1 MKKWKRAM
9 AVATATTLAVSSTS
23 IQSLAYTEGV
33 VEEEVVQTDSKLES
47 EAVEETKADADVE
60 TTNDETT
67 ETDAESEVSN
77 QAESDEEELTDDTE
91 AESEEDEKSE
101 RELKDGLYRGSA
113 KGFKSTV
120 TVEVRVTDG
129 KIENISVVS
138 HNDTERF
145 FNKALAVIDSILNS
159 QSTDVDAVSGAT
171 YSSNAIKEA
180 TRNALE
186 SEPINEEEPEE
197 TVKLSG
203 QGTKDEPFVISNE
216 KELIFLRDSVNS
228 GESYQ
233 GKFIEQTADIEL
245 TEAWTPIGTGKDKPF
260 SGSYDGNNYKIT
272 NLSVTSDSVATDGT
286 SFYAGL
292 FGFAT
297 TYADFSEIK
306 LAGVNIDVTNKSG
319 IVYAGAL
326 VGSMYNT
333 VTDGSQVSVVD
344 NCSAS
349 GAINVQTNAKSTM
362 TGGLV
367 GMANQYAAITNNT
380 VAVSVNADTNKSM
393 GFVGGIVGMASTYGY
408 IGNNAVLGNVTI
420 TSNHANA
427 TAGGLVGQAATCL
440 LFNNYSKGNV
450 SGTKS
455 GGLVGNVLTNSWLVA
470 DYYSVD
476 NACGA
481 NLGNID
487 KDTVS
492 KKTVEDMST
501 SEFVA
506 LMHSNLAND
515 TTSKIAE
522 KVNAAGKIDFE
533 SYKGRVENYHDWTL
547 AGSDVV
553 ISDNLWA
560 EASEPVDNSIFEAG
574 DGSQENPYIIA
585 NETQLRDFAKSFS
598 EDNTYKGKYIELS
611 NDIDLVQGDWTVIG
625 EGDYAFSGNFDGKGH
640 TVSGLKI
647 GSAENH
653 YKDNGSLYYA
663 FFSALDG
670 DSFVKDLNLDVN
682 IYVEGDGNLYVAG
695 LAGYVAG
702 TVDSVTV
709 NGNIWGRSGVTNET
723 ANHFGG
729 GLAGYLYRANILNCV
744 NNANVYAQAT
754 GGVAEAGGIGGLNNR
769 SLIANCVGNG
779 KISGAADRKAEGMAA
794 LGGII
799 GVHAGTMVS
808 CVANADIESL
818 DYSMYVGEL
827 AGWGTGIAVLYN
839 NFYNRDAAQI
849 IEGKNV
855 NPVEAVGWLVGPG
868 ANEENE
874 KYVGGVNS
882 GAIGVTSSE
891 INSEEFAKRLNDL
904 FNEYPVKI
912 SDFTSKVAL
921 KKWTAGEKSVLPNGD
936 PTSYTYKEP
945 VIEKEEE
952 EEKVVSG
959 EFFGRSKDKTT
970 VLKLFYDEDKKL
982 VVEVVS
988 GDADENSTAYKE
1000 AYASAM
1006 TKMEN
1011 NDHTG
1016 YGKVDPSI
1024 FESGDGTKENPYI
1037 IASEQQLFDFNKSLN
1052 ADEDYAGAY
1061 VALGS
1066 DIKFTKEWTLTGGN
1080 TPYPF
1085 SGVFDGRGYTI
1096 SGLRIGSEDK
1106 PSDYRYAGLFPY
1118 LLGAIVKDLKFT
1130 DAKIYT
1136 KTNDDKRYYAGVLSA
1151 AAEAEGTNGYIDS
1164 VYIDNAYVNVS
1175 TNSGAAYVAGL
1186 IGYDMDNVIANCKVD
1201 ADVVANSKAAW
1212 DYAGVLTGLTAW
1224 SGIINN
1230 RVSGSV
1236 TVTANLNKAA
1246 AGGIAGMMAAA
1257 TYSNAA
1263 DVTISS
1269 ERYTND
1275 LGQISG
1281 RNTGISYGSSD
1292 YFNKDASI
1300 VCGGETVETKAVGT
1314 VVEGAVTTEFYG
1326 MPKADFNS
1334 NALLEKLNSA
1344 AEKDAYQNVLLF
1356 LKDSWDL
1363 DFAGRTTVK
1372 PWTITGS
1379 NNNEKQEENKPGSS
1393 SGSQGS
1399 GSSSSGSSSSGN
1411 TGNAI
1416 VSSSAVKQI
1425 VDEAAP
1431 LAGNADKNV
1440 VVKTADNNTAIRKS
1454 TNSKSKKVA
1463 STEEEVTE
1471 DSKSEENVED
1481 VDTTDESV
1489 VSSDD
1494 NVDTIEDEEVPE
1506 SAEEI
1511 SGDTTSSSNAML
1523 VIVLCVIALAA
1534 LGFFGFQFYN
1544 TRKGK

>member
-1 MKKWKRAM
+1 MKKWKRAL

-33 VEEEVVQTDSKLES
+33 VEEEVVQTDSD
-47 EAVEETKADADVE
+47 VDA
-60 TTNDETT
+60 TNDETT

-77 QAESDEEELTDDTE
+77 QAESDEEEPTDDTK
-91 AESEEDEKSE
+91 AESEEDEKSKT
-101 RELKDGLYRGSA
+101 ELKDGLYRGSA

-120 TVEVRVTDG
+120 TVEVRVTGG
-129 KIENISVVS
+129 KIESITVVS
-138 HNDTERF
+138 QNESGRAWA
-145 FNKALAVIDSILNS
+145 KAVAVIEAIINK
-159 QSTDVDAVSGAT
+159 QSTDVDAVSSAT

-180 TRNALE
+180 TKNALE

-203 QGTKDEPFVISNE
+203 QGTKDDPFVISNE

-228 GESYQ
+228 GESYK
-233 GKFIEQTADIEL
+233 GKFIEQKGDIEL

-272 NLSVTSDSVATDGT
+272 NLSVTSDSVATDGN
-286 SFYAGL
+286 SYYAGL
-292 FGFAT
+292 FGYAT

-306 LAGVNIDVTNKSG
+306 LTGVNIDVTNKSG

-380 VAVSVNADTNKSM
+380 VAVSVNADTNNSM

-408 IGNNAVLGNVTI
+408 IGNNAVFGNVTI

-455 GGLVGNVLTNSWLVA
+455 GGLVGNALTNSWLVA
-470 DYYSVD
+470 DYYSAE
-476 NACGA
+476 NAYGA

-501 SEFVA
+501 SEFAA

-533 SYKGRVENYHDWTL
+533 SYKSRVENYHDWTL

-553 ISDNLWA
+553 ISDSLWA
-560 EASEPVDNSIFEAG
+560 EASEQVDNSIFEAG

-598 EDNTYKGKYIELS
+598 EDNTYKGKYIQLA
-611 NDIDLVQGDWTVIG
+611 NDIELVQGDWTVIG
-625 EGDYAFSGNFDGKGH
+625 EGDYAFSGSFDGKGH

-653 YKDNGSLYYA
+653 HKDNGSLYYA

-695 LAGYVAG
+695 LAGYIAG

-744 NNANVYAQAT
+744 NNANVYAQAA

-827 AGWGTGIAVLYN
+827 TGWGTGIAVLYN

-868 ANEENE
+868 TTEENE
-874 KYVGGVNS
+874 EFSGGVNS

-970 VLKLFYDEDKKL
+970 VLKLFYDEDKNL

-1096 SGLRIGSEDK
+1096 SGLKIGSEDK
-1106 PSDYRYAGLFPY
+1106 PSDYRYAGFFPY

-1201 ADVVANSKAAW
+1201 ADVVASSKASW

-1334 NALLEKLNSA
+1334 NALLEKLNAA

-1399 GSSSSGSSSSGN
+1399 GSSSAGSSSSGN
-1411 TGNAI
+1411 TGNSRPATTNPT
-1416 VSSSAVKQI
+1416 SVKQI

-1431 LAGNADKNV
+1431 LAGN
-1440 VVKTADNNTAIRKS
+1440 NTAIRKS
-1454 TNSKSKKVA
+1454 TNSKPKKI
-1463 STEEEVTE
+1463 TNTE
-1471 DSKSEENVED
+1471 DVSSENEVIEDSTSEENLED
-1481 VDTTDESV
+1481 VDNAEDGAVISDE
-1489 VSSDD
+1489 

-1534 LGFFGFQFYN
+1534 LGFLGFQFYN